1 MNSSQ
6 FGNAVTI
13 IGGLTGLGVFLD
25 QILTTQE
32 ARDKVHAF
40 LQSRNRVPS
49 SKAFFDYLGLVYEAV
64 FMRFYGERVFSVRYA
79 FSCLVTSVLS
89 VVVVFA
95 AQLYLFGSPIGAV
108 VHVDAL
114 QVKVVIACV
123 LANAFIDWLTISQ
136 TQTFFSI
143 AISQKSVGRAVLLI
157 VSDIIVTTNLFILLY
172 SVVMA
177 AVVWAARPIHEGK
190 VKLEARVIGTDA
202 PLRDLPEGWDKIFKR
217 RAGDDA
223 SAVRLTLPVTVKAGD
238 EKPRKVLLEAFAS
251 DETITLTDIVQI
263 SSALEVRPEGRAA
276 IRFRHPEPEEE
287 DGSTEGTVAEDSVKP
302 SARPKD
308 RPADLVVE
316 DRGSP
321 AWKEAN
327 ASVELTEWQSAT
339 VVLKERRSDLAFD
352 PLYTAAFVHAEQLEL
367 NFPYSVLG
375 PISAVPVSSIMAQY
389 RTYSREPAYA
399 FGCFADGAWQVST
412 VAEAF
417 PERCEKTIAVDAAGM
432 ASLGRAATKLLGWS
446 SPLIPL
452 NTLFLTSLTITIMAY
467 LYAIFLLASRLISW
481 VFAGWASRTERYFLK
496 APLACMGF
504 IAGVLAVLYY
514 VYVVGSF

>member
-13 IGGLTGLGVFLD
+13 IGGLTGLGIFLD

-32 ARDKVHAF
+32 ARDKVQAF
-40 LQSRNRVPS
+40 LRSRNRVPS
-49 SKAFFDYLGLVYEAV
+49 STAFFDYLGLVYEAV

-79 FSCLVTSVLS
+79 FSCFVTSLLS

-108 VHVDAL
+108 IHVDGL
-114 QVKVVIACV
+114 QIKVVIACV
-123 LANAFIDWLTISQ
+123 LANALIDWLTISQ

-143 AISQKSVGRAVLLI
+143 AISQKRVGRAVLLI

-177 AVVWAARPIHEGK
+177 AVVWAALPKHQGNLM
-190 VKLEARVIGTDA
+190 LEAQIIGTEA
-202 PLRDLPEGWDKIFKR
+202 PLKDLPEGWDKIFR
-217 RAGDDA
+217 GRVGNDA
-223 SAVRLTLPVTVKAGD
+223 SVVRLTLPVSVNAGD
-238 EKPRKVLLEAFAS
+238 QKPAKVLLEAFAS
-251 DETITLTDIVQI
+251 DETVTLTDIVQV
-263 SSALEVRPEGRAA
+263 SSALEVRPVGKAA
-276 IRFRHPEPEEE
+276 IRFRHPEPNEEG
-287 DGSTEGTVAEDSVKP
+287 GSPEGGAPRDPVQPPAGPRE
-302 SARPKD
+302 

-316 DRGSP
+316 DRGSG

-327 ASVELTEWQSAT
+327 ADAELTEWQSAT
-339 VVLKERRSDLAFD
+339 VEIKERRTDLALD

-367 NFPYSVLG
+367 NFPHSVLG
-375 PISAVPVSSIMAQY
+375 PVSAVPVSSIMAQY
-389 RTYSREPAYA
+389 RSYSHEPAYA
-399 FGCFADGAWQVST
+399 FGCFADGAWQVSK
-412 VAEAF
+412 VADGF
-417 PERCEKTIAVDAAGM
+417 PERCEKTIAVDAAGL

-446 SPLIPL
+446 SPQIPL

-504 IAGVLAVLYY
+504 ISGVLAVLYY